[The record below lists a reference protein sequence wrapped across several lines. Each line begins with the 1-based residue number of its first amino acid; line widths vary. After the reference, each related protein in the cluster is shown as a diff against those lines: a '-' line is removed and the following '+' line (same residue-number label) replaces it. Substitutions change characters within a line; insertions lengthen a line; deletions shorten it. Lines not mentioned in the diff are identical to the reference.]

1 MRTRYWIAFALAV
14 AAAGA
19 TLGWIAR
26 GPDDAPAA
34 PTVAPAEPEVLYW
47 YDPMR
52 PEVHFDAPGKS
63 PFMDMDLVP
72 MYAQDPAAGGS
83 RVQIDPRMVQNL
95 GIRTA
100 PATRETFSTP
110 IEAVG
115 VVEHDERRVY
125 AVVSRAEGWVE
136 RLRVRAVGEPVKRGQ
151 LLAGVY
157 APTLFAAQEELA
169 LAARSGDADL
179 IAASR
184 QRLRL
189 LGADAA
195 QIEEVLRSGRAQRHM
210 GIHSPADGVV
220 LELNVQ
226 EGQKVP
232 PDMPL
237 MRIADL
243 SQLWLTLEVP
253 EAQAGA
259 LQAGQAADARFAALP
274 GRRVTGRVEYVYPR
288 LDPATRTVRARLV
301 FPNKD
306 GALKPGMYAAVSIH
320 GAGRED
326 AVRVPAEAVIRTGRR
341 TMVLVAEGEG
351 RFRPVEVTLGAEHD
365 GRVVVVDGVQAGD
378 EVVTSGQFLIDS
390 EASLRGLYRR
400 LDEAPAAGDPHAGHG
415 GMGASEPPEASAP
428 EGSHGG
434 HGDHGGHEGSSR

>member
-1 MRTRYWIAFALAV
+1 MRTRYWIAFALAA

-26 GPDDAPAA
+26 GPGDAPGAPAA
-34 PTVAPAEPEVLYW
+34 APAEPEALYW

-72 MYAQDPAAGGS
+72 MYAQDPATGGTT
-83 RVQIDPRMVQNL
+83 VQIDPRMAQNL

-115 VVEHDERRVY
+115 AVEHDERRVY
-125 AVVSRAEGWVE
+125 AVVARAEGWVE
-136 RLRVRAVGEPVKRGQ
+136 RLHVRAVGAPVQRGQ
-151 LLAGVY
+151 RLAGVY
-157 APTLFAAQEELA
+157 APALFAAQEELA

-179 IAASR
+179 TAASR

-195 QIEEVLRSGRAQRHM
+195 QIDEVLRSGRAQRHT
-210 GIHSPADGVV
+210 GIHAPADGVV

-226 EGQKVP
+226 QGQKVP

-259 LQAGQAADARFAALP
+259 LQAGQAAEARFAALP
-274 GRRVTGRVEYVYPR
+274 GRRFAGQVEYVYPR

-301 FPNKD
+301 FPNQD

-341 TMVLVAEGEG
+341 TVVLVAEGEG

-365 GRVVVVDGVQAGD
+365 GRIVVVDGLQAGD
-378 EVVTSGQFLIDS
+378 EVVTSGQFLLDS
-390 EASLRGLYRR
+390 EASLRGLYRH
-400 LDEAPAAGDPHAGHG
+400 LDDAPAGDGHAGHG
-415 GMGASEPPEASAP
+415 SGGASAPPEASTP
-428 EGSHGG
+428 QGGHDG
-434 HGDHGGHEGSSR
+434 HGDHDGHDGSSR